1 VFQSD
6 IRPAKGGA
14 MNCPECRS
22 QSLKPSRVGDD
33 VIQECPACR
42 GLWFVKGQLDSI
54 KDEVL
59 PETGWVDVDRLKE
72 QFDYKAR
79 TENLLYCPQCRDIA
93 LTRVEDQKTKTAFR
107 FCTQCGGTWLS
118 TGQFLK
124 FINLLLDEI
133 DEKSASELVII
144 GLRQAKKLLVQPE
157 SSITEWQNFKS
168 ILSLLKHRVFI
179 ENPKLRSVIVGLEKT
194 LPL

>member
-1 VFQSD
+1 
-6 IRPAKGGA
+6 
-14 MNCPECRS
+14 
-22 QSLKPSRVGDD
+22 VGDD

-79 TENLLYCPQCRDIA
+79 TENPLYCPQCRDIA

-107 FCTQCGGTWLS
+107 FCTQCVGTWLS

-124 FINLLLDEI
+124 FINLLLDDSGCTRSFLACRRPMI
-133 DEKSASELVII
+133 TNSDADF
-144 GLRQAKKLLVQPE
+144 
-157 SSITEWQNFKS
+157 SSISSNSRLINFKS